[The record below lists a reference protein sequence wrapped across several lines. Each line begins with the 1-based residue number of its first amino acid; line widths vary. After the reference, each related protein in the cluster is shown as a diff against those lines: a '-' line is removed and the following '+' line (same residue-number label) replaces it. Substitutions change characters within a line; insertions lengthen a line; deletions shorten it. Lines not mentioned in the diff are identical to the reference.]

1 MGAVAGLIYVFVL
14 FFIIAKV
21 IKSAGKKG
29 PGALFGNM
37 NQQSPAYKTAMESI
51 QSRSAMVNQAAG
63 TNTAN
68 AGVVRSDDVR
78 PTTMK
83 KSFAS
88 TAKEPSVNR
97 LMDDRE
103 HDWLAGQLRDERIAK
118 RKMSEMFDLKREHA
132 ASCDA
137 EMLKRFHADN
147 CDAEGVDTARA

>member
-1 MGAVAGLIYVFVL
+1 MGGFVGLIYVVVFL
-14 FFIIAKV
+14 FIIFKV
-21 IKSAGKKG
+21 LKAAGKNG
-29 PGALFGNM
+29 TSAFSGNPE
-37 NQQSPAYKTAMESI
+37 QKSPAYKAAMESI

-68 AGVVRSDDVR
+68 AGVVRSDDFR
-78 PTTMK
+78 PTTMQ

-147 CDAEGVDTARA
+147 CDAEDIDTARA